1 MIKVEN
7 ADESLSTVSSTVSS
21 SLGFDS
27 FSSLGEIGGEAAAGL
42 PHLDDD
48 NNGGGDNEKVILK
61 LVSQA
66 NSHFSVRI
74 SLKKTVKALI
84 AGAAEHYK
92 VPPEKIELQ
101 FDGEKMNPSAE
112 LSSYDLEDEDQ
123 LDIKFIK

>member
-1 MIKVEN
+1 MEN
-7 ADESLSTVSSTVSS
+7 ADESLGTVSSTASS
-21 SLGFDS
+21 SNLGFDS
-27 FSSLGEIGGEAAAGL
+27 FSSLGEIEGE
-42 PHLDDD
+42 D
-48 NNGGGDNEKVILK
+48 NNNNGSGGGGDNEKVILK
-61 LVSQA
+61 LVSQT
-66 NSHFSVRI
+66 NDHFSVRI

-92 VPPEKIELQ
+92 VSPEKIELQ